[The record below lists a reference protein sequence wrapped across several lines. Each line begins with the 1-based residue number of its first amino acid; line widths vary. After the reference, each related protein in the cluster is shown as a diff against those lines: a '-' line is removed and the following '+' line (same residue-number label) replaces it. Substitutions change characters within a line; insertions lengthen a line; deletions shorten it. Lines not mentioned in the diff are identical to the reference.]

1 MDPGAQGNKVWLMPG
16 YENSNGILNVADN
29 HVCVASRTCEGSDE
43 NSGERL
49 SGHITFAASILVSG
63 VISTSGHLADTGAG
77 VIRGSQPILDHN

>member
-1 MDPGAQGNKVWLMPG
+1 MAFWMLLTIAFVLQAEPV
-16 YENSNGILNVADN
+16 
-29 HVCVASRTCEGSDE
+29 RDE